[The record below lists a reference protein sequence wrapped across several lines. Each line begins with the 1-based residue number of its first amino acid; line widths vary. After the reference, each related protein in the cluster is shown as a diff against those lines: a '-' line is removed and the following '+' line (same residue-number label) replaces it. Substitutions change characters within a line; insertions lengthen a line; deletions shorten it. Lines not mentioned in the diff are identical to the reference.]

1 LRGKTLHKGLSWQLA
16 IAVGI
21 SSIVSL
27 LGNRAL
33 AQSNIVPDGTLP
45 VGENSVVIPDFLG
58 FPLEVIDGG
67 VQRGQNLFHSFLEF
81 NVAEGR
87 GAYFFSP
94 EPAIQNILARVTG
107 GNPSEILGTL
117 GTFGN
122 SEPNLFLINP
132 NGIIFGEDSKLD
144 VGGSFVATTANGIGL
159 GDTGRFSASEPDS
172 SNLLNINPDVFFF
185 NRLSNPAEIVNRST
199 ATTPA
204 LGFFINE
211 LPITDES
218 GLQVLEGKS
227 LLLVG
232 GNVSLN
238 GGALLAP
245 GGRVELGGL
254 SEPGT
259 VELNT
264 NSNNLSL
271 SFPDDV
277 TKADVLLN
285 GAFIGTQAGE
295 GGSIAINAQ
304 MVDMLGGSFLFAGI
318 EQGNGSVDSQAGD
331 IEINAKGKVNV
342 SESSFILNVVSGIG
356 NSGDIEINAKDTV
369 TVSESSFI
377 ANTVLANGQGTAGD
391 IKITTDS
398 LEVTNDATL
407 FTTLLGEGNA
417 GGVKIL
423 ASNTVR
429 FDGVGS
435 AVLSGVDSEAIGN
448 GGEIEIITGSLEV
461 TNGAVLN
468 SVTGGEGNAGDVK
481 IVARDTVLFDGVGN
495 NGVGG
500 ILSSVSSAGVGDGG
514 EIEITT
520 GSLEVT
526 NGASL
531 NTSTLGQG
539 NAGGVKIRA
548 TDTVRFDGVGSNGN
562 SSSIISAV
570 SSAAVGDSGEIEITT
585 NSLEVTN
592 GAVIN
597 TNIFGQG
604 NTGGVKIRAT
614 DMVRIDGVG
623 NNGIV
628 SRVLNSVGRGGV
640 GNGGDIEI
648 TTGSLEVTNGAVL
661 FANIFGEGSAGSV
674 RITASD
680 TVHLDGFSGT
690 PSGILSLVG
699 TEAVGDG
706 GEIEITTGSLK
717 VTNSALLNANTF
729 GRGNAGGVKI
739 TATDTV
745 RFDGVGSNGLPSG
758 AFSSVQSGAVGNG
771 GDLEITTA
779 SLEITN
785 GAQLSAS
792 TFGEGNAGGVRITAT
807 DTVRFD
813 GVGGNGLTSGAFSSV
828 EQEAVG
834 NGGNLEIT
842 TGSLEVANGAQ
853 LSTSTLGQGNA
864 GGVKITARDR
874 IRFDGVGNNRQPSGA
889 FSRVLSEAVGNG
901 GDLEITTTNGSLEVT
916 NGAQLSASTFGEGNA
931 GGVKITARDTVRFD
945 GFGRDSAFSG
955 AFSQVNEGAVGNGG
969 DIEITTGSLEVNNGA
984 VLFASTSGKGNAGG
998 VKITASDR
1006 VRFDG
1011 IGSDRFSSGAFS
1023 SVQPGAV
1030 GNGGDL
1036 EITTGSLEVI
1046 NGAELGASTF
1056 GEGNAGG
1063 VKITARDRVRFDGF
1077 GRNGSSS
1084 GAFSSVQPGAFG
1096 NGGNLEIT
1104 TGSLEVTNS
1113 ARLSASTFGDGN
1125 AGDVKITATDTVR
1138 FDGVGSNGASSGA
1151 FSQVNQGAVGDGGMI
1166 QITTGS
1172 LLLTDAFISS
1182 VSEGNGK
1189 AGNISIDTR
1198 QNLETNRSSIQTTT
1212 LSGDGGNINLWVGD
1226 LLLLRDNSQIAT
1238 TAGIAGAGGDGGDI
1252 NINAEFV
1259 VAVPREDSDISAN
1272 AFNGRGGNIT
1282 ITTQGIFGLQFRV
1295 SLTPLSDITASSEF
1309 GLNGEF
1315 QLNLLSP
1322 VDVTQGLS
1330 ELPADTVTSELNQS
1344 CQAGGSQSAGSFINT
1359 GRGGL
1364 PPDPTEPLGSS
1375 DLWEDVQLPKKAST
1389 DTTDLPTTTSGK
1401 LIEAQG
1407 WIVNQT
1413 GQIEL
1418 VAQLPATTSQWGCS
1432 LR

>member
-1 LRGKTLHKGLSWQLA
+1 
-16 IAVGI
+16 
-21 SSIVSL
+21 
-27 LGNRAL
+27 
-33 AQSNIVPDGTLP
+33 
-45 VGENSVVIPDFLG
+45 
-58 FPLEVIDGG
+58 
-67 VQRGQNLFHSFLEF
+67 
-81 NVAEGR
+81 
-87 GAYFFSP
+87 
-94 EPAIQNILARVTG
+94 
-107 GNPSEILGTL
+107 
-117 GTFGN
+117 
-122 SEPNLFLINP
+122 EPNLFLINP

-144 VGGSFVATTANGIGL
+144 VGGSFVATTANRIGL

-185 NRLSNPAEIVNRST
+185 NRLSNQAEIVNRST
-199 ATTPA
+199 ATIPA

-264 NSNNLSL
+264 NGNNLSL
-271 SFPDDV
+271 NFPDDV
-277 TKADVLLN
+277 TKANVLLD

-295 GGSIAINAQ
+295 GGSIVINAQ

-417 GGVKIL
+417 GGVKII

-429 FDGVGS
+429 FEGVGS

-481 IVARDTVLFDGVGN
+481 IIATDTVRFDGVGN

-500 ILSSVSSAGVGDGG
+500 ILSSVSSTGVGDGG

-570 SSAAVGDSGEIEITT
+570 SSAAIGDSGEIEITT

-597 TNIFGQG
+597 TNIFGRG

-674 RITASD
+674 RITVSD
-680 TVHLDGFSGT
+680 TVYLDGFSGT

-901 GDLEITTTNGSLEVT
+901 GDLEITTTNSSLEVT
-916 NGAQLSASTFGEGNA
+916 NGAQLSASTLGEGNA
-931 GGVKITARDTVRFD
+931 GDVR
-945 GFGRDSAFSG
+945 
-955 AFSQVNEGAVGNGG
+955 
-969 DIEITTGSLEVNNGA
+969 
-984 VLFASTSGKGNAGG
+984 
-998 VKITASDR
+998 
-1006 VRFDG
+1006 
-1011 IGSDRFSSGAFS
+1011 
-1023 SVQPGAV
+1023 
-1030 GNGGDL
+1030 
-1036 EITTGSLEVI
+1036 
-1046 NGAELGASTF
+1046 
-1056 GEGNAGG
+1056 
-1063 VKITARDRVRFDGF
+1063 
-1077 GRNGSSS
+1077 
-1084 GAFSSVQPGAFG
+1084 
-1096 NGGNLEIT
+1096 
-1104 TGSLEVTNS
+1104 
-1113 ARLSASTFGDGN
+1113 
-1125 AGDVKITATDTVR
+1125 ITATDTVR
-1138 FDGVGSNGASSGA
+1138 FDGVGRDDVSSGVFSQVNEGAVGDGGEIDITTGSLEVTNGAQLSSNTFGEGNAGDVRITATDKVRFDGVGSNSFSSVASSQVGTEAVGDGGNIEITTGSLEVTNGAFLSNSTLGEGDAGNVRITATDTVSFDGVGSNGFSSGTL
-1151 FSQVNQGAVGDGGMI
+1151 SQVNQGAVGDGGLI
-1166 QITTGS
+1166 QITAGS

-1212 LSGDGGNINLWVGD
+1212 LSGDGGNINLWVGG
-1226 LLLLRDNSQIAT
+1226 LLLLHNNSQIAT

-1252 NINAEFV
+1252 IINADFV
-1259 VAVPREDSDISAN
+1259 VAVPGEDSDISAN

-1282 ITTQGIFGLQFRV
+1282 ITTQGIFGLQFRDR
-1295 SLTPLSDITASSEF
+1295 LTPLSDITASSEF
-1309 GLNGEF
+1309 GLDGEF

-1375 DLWEDVQLPKKAST
+1375 DLWEDVQLPKKTST
-1389 DTTDLPTTTSGK
+1389 DTTNLPTTNSGK

-1418 VAQLPATTSQWGCS
+1418 VAKLPATASQWGCS